1 MRRVAIFLAALF
13 CTTFCFAQYRT
24 PDYRELGY
32 RAFAPYSGA
41 VFDLTEERWVSFP
54 EGVPVLR
61 DTPAG
66 PRRKANPVLD
76 ELIAAAEALLN
87 ICRGLDGRANR
98 DLRNYTEAIRE
109 LIAKIEK

>member
-1 MRRVAIFLAALF
+1 MESFTNCLN
-13 CTTFCFAQYRT
+13 
-24 PDYRELGY
+24 RELGY

-41 VFDLTEERWVSFP
+41 VFDLLDERWISFP
-54 EGVPVLR
+54 EGVAIQR

-87 ICRGLDGRANR
+87 VCRGLDGRANR
-98 DLRNYTEAIRE
+98 DLRNYTEAIRK